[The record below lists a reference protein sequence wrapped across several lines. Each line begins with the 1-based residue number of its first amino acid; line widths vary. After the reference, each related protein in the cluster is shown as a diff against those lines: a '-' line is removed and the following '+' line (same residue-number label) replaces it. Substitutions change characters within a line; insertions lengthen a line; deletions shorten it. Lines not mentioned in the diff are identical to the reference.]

1 MRWKGSL
8 VRPGSGIRRPM
19 LLTKTTRRVRAT
31 RRMSCT
37 SEWAWLLYH
46 QSMPAMQT

>member
-1 MRWKGSL
+1 MRATGWL
-8 VRPGSGIRRPM
+8 VRPGKGILNPM
-19 LLTKTTRRVRAT
+19 LLTNSTRLVRAT

-46 QSMPAMQT
+46 QSIPPMHT